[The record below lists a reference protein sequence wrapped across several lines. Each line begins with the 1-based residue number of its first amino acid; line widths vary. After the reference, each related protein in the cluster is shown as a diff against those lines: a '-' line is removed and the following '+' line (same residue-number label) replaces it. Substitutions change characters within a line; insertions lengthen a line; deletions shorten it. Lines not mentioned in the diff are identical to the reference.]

1 MTYDEL
7 FATGDMDLFL
17 EKVQK
22 HTAAKIGSKRFAGMD
37 TEDVVQET
45 VFKVYRSLDLY
56 NSETSRMSTY
66 VDHVIENMIRDCL
79 RKCGSGKN
87 LMVVN
92 ADEIVVNYD
101 PSELGSDERSTLQVG
116 SIDYGYQ
123 NAEVMMDVMNNM
135 GLTDREKQ
143 IFQLY
148 VEGYEFVE
156 IAKVIGVTK
165 SRMSQIWSKIKSK
178 YNQM

>member
-1 MTYDEL
+1 
-7 FATGDMDLFL
+7 
-17 EKVQK
+17 
-22 HTAAKIGSKRFAGMD
+22 MD

-45 VFKVYRSLDLY
+45 VFKVYRMLDRY

-92 ADEIVVNYD
+92 ADEIAVNYD
-101 PSELGSDERSTLQVG
+101 AEDDNGSASVSRYQVG
-116 SIDYGYQ
+116 SNDYGYE
-123 NAEVMMDVMNNM
+123 NAEVMMDVMDNM

-156 IAKVIGVTK
+156 IAKMIGITK